1 MTTWQRWVQRP
12 QSLAVRKAILQV
24 HLWVGIGVGLYI
36 LLISISGSAI
46 VYRRE
51 IVSKNSRRAVVVAT
65 SSLRMDLEELK
76 QNVKRA
82 YPAYEVYSVYE
93 PEVPDRP
100 DEIDWEAGTI
110 E

>member
-46 VYRRE
+46 VYRR
-51 IVSKNSRRAVVVAT
+51 
-65 SSLRMDLEELK
+65 
-76 QNVKRA
+76 
-82 YPAYEVYSVYE
+82 
-93 PEVPDRP
+93 
-100 DEIDWEAGTI
+100 
-110 E
+110 